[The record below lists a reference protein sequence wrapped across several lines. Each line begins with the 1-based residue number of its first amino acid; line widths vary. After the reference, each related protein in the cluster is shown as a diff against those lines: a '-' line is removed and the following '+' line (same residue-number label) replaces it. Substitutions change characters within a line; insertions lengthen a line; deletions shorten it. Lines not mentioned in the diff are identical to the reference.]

1 MSTLAAARGQTP
13 AELQHA
19 RVNLAAMLLRT
30 GCRGEAAASFL
41 QSELRVSRA
50 TAFRVLRKAR
60 EARAHQHTEE

>member
-1 MSTLAAARGQTP
+1 MSTLAAARGQPP
-13 AELQHA
+13 AEQRRA

-30 GCRGEAAASFL
+30 GCRGEAAACFL

-60 EARAHQHTEE
+60 EAQACLHT